1 MVYSCKDEKKRINH
15 FVNINKKVERKDNNL
30 AYRRNRKSK
39 YGNKKTTIGNEKY
52 DSRKEARRYLE
63 LKRLEEQ
70 GEISELRKQVKFELI
85 PKQDG
90 ERAVR
95 YYADF
100 TYIQNG
106 ELVVEDVKSPVTR
119 ENGVYVIKRKL
130 MLYKHGIRI
139 KEI

>member
-1 MVYSCKDEKKRINH
+1 M
-15 FVNINKKVERKDNNL
+15 VERKDNNL

-63 LKRLEEQ
+63 LKKLEEQ

>member
-1 MVYSCKDEKKRINH
+1 MK
-15 FVNINKKVERKDNNL
+15 L
-30 AYRRNRKSK
+30 TYRMNRKSKYRGKKNK
-39 YGNKKTTIGNEKY
+39 YGNKKTVIGNEVY
-52 DSRKEARRYLE
+52 DSRKEARRYLD
-63 LKRLEEQ
+63 LKILEEQ
-70 GEISELRKQVKFELI
+70 GKISDLQKQVKFELI

-100 TYIQNG
+100 TYMQNG

-119 ENGVYVIKRKL
+119 ENGMYVMKRKL
-130 MLYKHGIRI
+130 MLYIHGIRI

>member
-85 PKQDG
+85 PKQEG

>member
-15 FVNINKKVERKDNNL
+15 FVTINKKVERKDNNL

>member
-119 ENGVYVIKRKL
+119 ENGVYIIKRKL

>member
-1 MVYSCKDEKKRINH
+1 MVYSCKDEKKRINL

>member
-130 MLYKHGIRI
+130 MLYKHGISI